1 MQRLIAILGAAML
14 LATSCA
20 PATTGP
26 SESGEPSASEKPV
39 PGGRVV
45 IGATGDPKT
54 MQPVIATD
62 TQSSAVWNKLY
73 LGLLTREPK
82 TGAIVGGLAE
92 KYELSKD
99 GLTLVY
105 TLRNNLVWS
114 DGTPFTG
121 DDYKYTAEAVMR
133 SKKTVRKSTFDNVAG
148 AKDYADGKT
157 DGISGIVVGGGGK
170 TITITFTKVYCPA
183 IEDLSGA
190 GAGGILPSAA
200 FKKVWDNKTTDA
212 TKNID
217 DNDLNMNPPA
227 SMGAWIFKE
236 FKPGDR
242 VTFTKNPKYYK
253 GEPLLDELVIK
264 TYADATAIKA
274 ALLIGEVTFAG
285 VQPKDYDEVKA
296 VAALRGI
303 EYANFGWD
311 YIGWNAEA
319 AKAPWLT
326 NKQVRQAL
334 MYGLNR
340 QAILDK
346 VLFGHGK
353 LVNASQPPAN
363 AAFDDSDLNKYP
375 FDVAKAKQLLE
386 QAGAKMGTDG
396 LYRWT
401 DGSKMKMR
409 IETNQGN
416 NVRETIVAFSQEQ
429 YKAIGI
435 EIEPLLES
443 FNALLDRTKC
453 CGTDYEGFVLG
464 WVGLGPDPDHK
475 DLWHSSAVAPS
486 QFNRPRY
493 RNPIVDQALDAGR
506 DGPDCSD
513 AARKTQAHIVDK
525 ALNEDVPVAFLYS
538 QDSLVFASRQLQAF
552 DPTQYSTYW
561 NVEKWWI
568 KK

>member
-1 MQRLIAILGAAML
+1 M
-14 LATSCA
+14 T
-20 PATTGP
+20 
-26 SESGEPSASEKPV
+26 
-39 PGGRVV
+39 
-45 IGATGDPKT
+45 
-54 MQPVIATD
+54 
-62 TQSSAVWNKLY
+62 
-73 LGLLTREPK
+73 
-82 TGAIVGGLAE
+82 
-92 KYELSKD
+92 
-99 GLTLVY
+99 
-105 TLRNNLVWS
+105 
-114 DGTPFTG
+114 
-121 DDYKYTAEAVMR
+121 
-133 SKKTVRKSTFDNVAG
+133 
-148 AKDYADGKT
+148 
-157 DGISGIVVGGGGK
+157 
-170 TITITFTKVYCPA
+170 
-183 IEDLSGA
+183 
-190 GAGGILPSAA
+190 
-200 FKKVWDNKTTDA
+200 
-212 TKNID
+212 
-217 DNDLNMNPPA
+217 
-227 SMGAWIFKE
+227 
-236 FKPGDR
+236 
-242 VTFTKNPKYYK
+242 
-253 GEPLLDELVIK
+253 
-264 TYADATAIKA
+264 
-274 ALLIGEVTFAG
+274 GEVTFAG
-285 VQPKDYDEVKA
+285 VQPKDFDEVAA
-296 VAALRGI
+296 VTTLRGI

-319 AKAPWLT
+319 AKAPWLA

-396 LYRWT
+396 VYRWT
-401 DGSKMKMR
+401 DGSRMTMR

-435 EIEPLLES
+435 DIDPLLES
-443 FNALLDRTKC
+443 FNALLARTKC

-464 WVGLGPDPDHK
+464 WSGLGPDPDHK
-475 DLWHSSAVAPS
+475 DLWASSAVAPG

-493 RNPIVDQALDAGR
+493 KNPAVDAALNAGR

-538 QDSLVFASRQLQAF
+538 QNSLVFGSKLLQNF
-552 DPTQYSTYW
+552 VPTQFSTYW
-561 NVEKWWI
+561 NVEKWWL

>member
-1 MQRLIAILGAAML
+1 MIVLI
-14 LATSCA
+14 SCA
-20 PATTGP
+20 PVTTGP
-26 SESGEPSASEKPV
+26 LASSGPSGGETPV
-39 PGGRVV
+39 AGGRLV

-62 TQSSAVWNKLY
+62 SQSSAVWNKLY
-73 LGLLTREPK
+73 LGLLTRDPK
-82 TGAIVGGLAE
+82 TGAISGGLAE

-105 TLRNNLVWS
+105 TLRDNLTWS
-114 DGTPFTG
+114 DGAAFTG

-133 SKKTVRKSTFDNVAG
+133 SAKTVRKSTFDNVVG
-148 AKDYADGKT
+148 AKEYQEGKT
-157 DGISGIVVGGGGK
+157 DGISGITVSGDGK
-170 TITITFTKVYCPA
+170 TITIKFTKVYCPA
-183 IEDLSGA
+183 IEDLGGA

-200 FKKVWDNKTTDA
+200 FKKVWDNRTTD
-212 TKNID
+212 TSKNID
-217 DNDLNMNPPA
+217 ENDLNMHPPA
-227 SMGAWIFKE
+227 SMGPWIFKE
-236 FKPGDR
+236 FRPGDR
-242 VTFTKNPKYYK
+242 VTYTKNPKYYR

-274 ALLIGEVTFAG
+274 ALVTGEVTFAG
-285 VQPKDYDEVKA
+285 VQPKDFDEVAA
-296 VAALRGI
+296 VTTLRGI

-311 YIGWNAEA
+311 YIGWNAES
-319 AKAPWLT
+319 AKAPWLA
-326 NKQVRQAL
+326 NKEVRQAL

-363 AAFDDSDLNKYP
+363 AAFDDSDLNKYQ

-386 QAGAKMGTDG
+386 QAGAKVGTDG
-396 LYRWT
+396 VYRWS
-401 DGSKMKMR
+401 DGSRMKMR

-416 NVRETIVAFSQEQ
+416 NTRETILQFSQEQ

-435 EIEPLLES
+435 EIDPLLES

-453 CGTDYEGFVLG
+453 CGADYEGFVLG
-464 WVGLGPDPDHK
+464 WTGLGPDPDHK
-475 DLWHSSAVAPS
+475 DLWHSSAVAPG

-493 RNPIVDQALDAGR
+493 KNAAVDKALDAGR

-525 ALNEDVPVAFLYS
+525 ALNDDVPVAFLYS
-538 QDSLVFASRQLQAF
+538 QNSLVFASKELEAF
-552 DPTQYSTYW
+552 EPTQYSTYW
-561 NVEKWWI
+561 NVEKWWF

>member
-1 MQRLIAILGAAML
+1 MRRIVAILGAAML
-14 LATSCA
+14 VAISCSPSTSTVP
-20 PATTGP
+20 PA
-26 SESGEPSASEKPV
+26 SSAASSEKPV
-39 PGGRVV
+39 PGGRLV

-73 LGLLTREPK
+73 LGLLTRDAK

-105 TLRNNLVWS
+105 TLRDNLTWS
-114 DGTPFTG
+114 DGSAFTG

-133 SKKTVRKSTFDNVAG
+133 SKKTVRKSTFDNVDG

-157 DGISGIVVGGGGK
+157 DGISGITVGAGGK
-170 TITITFTKVYCPA
+170 TVTIKFSKVYCPA

-200 FKKVWDNKTTDA
+200 FKKVWDNKTTD
-212 TKNID
+212 TSKNID
-217 DNDLNMNPPA
+217 ENDLNMNPPS
-227 SMGAWIFKE
+227 SMGPWIFKE

-264 TYADATAIKA
+264 TYADATAVKA
-274 ALLIGEVTFAG
+274 ALVTGEVTFAG
-285 VQPKDYDEVKA
+285 VQPKDYDEVAA
-296 VAALRGI
+296 VATLRGI

-311 YIGWNAEA
+311 YIGWNAES
-319 AKAPWLT
+319 AKAPWLANT
-326 NKQVRQAL
+326 QVRQAL

-396 LYRWT
+396 VYRWT
-401 DGSKMKMR
+401 DGSRMKMR

-416 NVRETIVAFSQEQ
+416 NVRETILQFSQEQ
-429 YKAIGI
+429 YKAIGFDI
-435 EIEPLLES
+435 DPLLES

-464 WVGLGPDPDHK
+464 WTGLGPDPDHK
-475 DLWHSSAVAPS
+475 DLWHSTAVAPG

-493 RNPIVDQALDAGR
+493 KNPVVDKALDAGR

-513 AARKTQAHIVDK
+513 AARKNQAHIVDK
-525 ALNEDVPVAFLYS
+525 ALNNDVPVAFLYS
-538 QDSLVFASRQLQAF
+538 QNSLVFASKQLQVF

-561 NVEKWWI
+561 NVEKWWF